1 MNSDLSLLIGSI
13 IGGAGAMLSY
23 WAGWNARDRERQPR
37 GSYGVPR
44 RKPSFGEPPCGGGEI
59 TLAQWEAMR
68 TPFTEGRTI
77 RDNRNGGP
85 GGAKPEI
92 VPKPQFPPGRIIG
105 SDGMT
110 IGYRPIPSRPN
121 PKPQYRRNPFIS
133 EFQQQINDALGID
146 DSYLNPNPPPR
157 ER

>member
-1 MNSDLSLLIGSI
+1 MDSDLSLLIGSI

-85 GGAKPEI
+85 GGPNLRSC
-92 VPKPQFPPGRIIG
+92 QSLSFRPGE
-105 SDGMT
+105 SL
-110 IGYRPIPSRPN
+110 
-121 PKPQYRRNPFIS
+121 
-133 EFQQQINDALGID
+133 ALMA
-146 DSYLNPNPPPR
+146 
-157 ER
+157 